1 MNQVF
6 KHNTASTHKYYKDSL
21 SKQKITSDRYK
32 MLLFSLL
39 KYLYASCIKKTKNK
53 QKKNTT
59 AATFLRYDIIVLFI
73 VIPKVACFTIQS
85 E

>member
-1 MNQVF
+1 MPPVL
-6 KHNTASTHKYYKDSL
+6 K
-21 SKQKITSDRYK
+21 KQKTN
-32 MLLFSLL
+32 
-39 KYLYASCIKKTKNK
+39 KKI
-53 QKKNTT
+53 NTT